1 MSAVHLIHRAEQ
13 AINTAFVKKTGDTG
27 LTPRQYAI
35 LDAVSEKGGTSQ
47 AALAT
52 ATGIDRSTLADIMRR
67 LVARKLLARKRS
79 RGDAR
84 AYEVTLTEAGRKI
97 LEHGKKAA
105 AEVDKAILAALGTE
119 AKATSFLA
127 SLAKVVERT

>member
-1 MSAVHLIHRAEQ
+1 MSAAHLLHRAEQ
-13 AINTAFVKKTGDTG
+13 VASAIFAQRIGDAGITS
-27 LTPRQYAI
+27 RQYAI
-35 LDAVSEKGGTSQ
+35 LDAVSTRSGASQ
-47 AALAT
+47 VGLVAVT
-52 ATGIDRSTLADIMRR
+52 NIDRSTLADIMGR

-79 RGDAR
+79 KGDAR
-84 AYEVTLTEAGRKI
+84 AYEVTLTEAGRTA

-127 SLAKVVERT
+127 SLAKVVERA